1 MTDKVSV
8 FENDLASLQF
18 RLPERTDEGNKGS
31 FGRCAIVGGCANF
44 VGAPRF
50 AAESASEVL
59 ALLGETAMRSGAG
72 TTVLAVPDFLAT
84 ALYPVVRYSAVF
96 PLPSRDGHIV
106 FERERA
112 AELAKKATSFAVGM
126 GMGDGDAE
134 SWVRFVLDDTECRV
148 VLDAD
153 GLKCAGK
160 IADYKGRAVLTPHV
174 GEFAAMTGMPASEI
188 KADAVRLA
196 REYAAEHNC
205 VIIVKSQRRAG
216 SVDQPHGQRQALK
229 GRQRRRVGG
238 DRRRAARMGCA
249 PAACGKDGR
258 IRARKERGTQRH
270 KRRRALARR
279 HHVRHASR
287 FRRIAGRHAPM
298 NKKTEFM

>member
-1 MTDKVSV
+1 MADKVLV
-8 FENDLASLQF
+8 RENDLASLQF

-31 FGRCAIVGGCANF
+31 FGRCVIVGGCANF

-50 AAESASEVL
+50 AAEGAAEVL

-112 AELAKKATSFAVGM
+112 REIAKKATSFAVGM

-134 SWVRFVLDDTECRV
+134 NWVRFVLDGTECRV

-153 GLKCAGK
+153 GLRCAGR

-174 GEFAAMTGMPASEI
+174 GEFAAMTGLSVSEI
-188 KADAVRLA
+188 KTDAVRLA

-205 VIIVKSQRRAG
+205 VIIVKSHESVISDGREVWINRTGNGKLSKGGSGDVLAG
-216 SVDQPHGQRQALK
+216 I
-229 GRQRRRVGG
+229 VGG
-238 DRRRAARMGCA
+238 LLAWDVPPLLAARTGA
-249 PAACGKDGR
+249 YVLGR
-258 IRARKERGTQRH
+258 SAELSGTNAVAH
-270 KRRRALARR
+270 LPDDIMSVMPLAFDELQGVMRL
-279 HHVRHASR
+279 
-287 FRRIAGRHAPM
+287 
-298 NKKTEFM
+298 

>member
-1 MTDKVSV
+1 MTDKVPF

-31 FGRCAIVGGCANF
+31 FGRCVIVGGCMNY

-50 AAESASEVL
+50 AAESAAEVL

-112 AELAKKATSFAVGM
+112 REIAKKATSFAVGM

-134 SWVRFVLDDTECRV
+134 SWVRFVLDGTECRV

-153 GLKCAGK
+153 GLGCAGK
-160 IADYKGRAVLTPHV
+160 IADYKGRAVLTPHA
-174 GEFAAMTGMPASEI
+174 GEFAAMTGLSVSEI
-188 KADAVRLA
+188 KTDAVRLA

-205 VIIVKSQRRAG
+205 VIIVKSHE
-216 SVDQPHGQRQALK
+216 SVISD
-229 GRQRRRVGG
+229 GREVWINRTGNG
-238 DRRRAARMGCA
+238 KLSKLAARTGA
-249 PAACGKDGR
+249 YVLGR
-258 IRARKERGTQRH
+258 SAELSGTNAVAH
-270 KRRRALARR
+270 LPDDIMSVMPLAFDELQGVMRL
-279 HHVRHASR
+279 
-287 FRRIAGRHAPM
+287 
-298 NKKTEFM
+298 